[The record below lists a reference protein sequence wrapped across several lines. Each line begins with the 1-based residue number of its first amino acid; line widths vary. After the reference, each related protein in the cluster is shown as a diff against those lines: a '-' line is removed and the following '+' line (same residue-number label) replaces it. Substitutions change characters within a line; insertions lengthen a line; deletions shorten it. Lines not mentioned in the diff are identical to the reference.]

1 VGEAKRRKPRQDL
14 GPNGHMISADSP
26 EVRALL
32 EDGQLINVN
41 LFGAAAIQREVLS
54 RTFDELMAPERHAFR
69 LAFQMFDRMRTG
81 EIEPWSCALCAREH
95 AGLRW
100 VSVLAVIE
108 CALGDSTLKKP
119 GIVAPICQACDS
131 ASTAETVRRIQAA
144 FGLYSLQVGTA

>member
-1 VGEAKRRKPRQDL
+1 MGEAKRRRQSL
-14 GPNGHMISADSP
+14 GPGAHMTSADSS

-32 EDGQLINVN
+32 EEGQLINVN

-69 LAFQMFDRMRTG
+69 LAFQIFDRMRTG
-81 EIEPWSCALCAREH
+81 EIEPWACALCGREH

-108 CALGDSTLKKP
+108 RALGEPTPKKR
-119 GIVAPICQACDS
+119 GLVAPICLGCDS
-131 ASTAETVRRIQAA
+131 TSTEETMRRIQSM
-144 FGLYSLQVGTA
+144 FGLYSAQVGTA